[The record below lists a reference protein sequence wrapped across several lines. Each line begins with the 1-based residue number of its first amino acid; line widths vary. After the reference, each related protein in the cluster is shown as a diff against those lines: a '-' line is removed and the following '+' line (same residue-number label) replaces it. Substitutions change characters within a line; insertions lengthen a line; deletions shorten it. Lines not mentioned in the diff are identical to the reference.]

1 LQPGVAHR
9 RFLPFLLLAGIAG
22 FFGACAGKQ
31 LEQVRVRFI
40 PESRH
45 TVFIGLPI
53 NNTALPE
60 LPRMLQD
67 GLSEH
72 YQTSREL
79 TLTRDFPSADLYLE
93 LEIVQWLESPAL
105 DLKTGT
111 RGQGRYLLKCLASF
125 RDIKTREYY
134 LKEKTIEISLL
145 GPNRRAG
152 EPLSPD
158 VVRPLLARM
167 AYSLDSLV
175 VSGSAPV
182 IGQYG
187 YEGLEDN
194 LGRGWFERQNLGS
207 DTRSRDFRDRP
218 ESDFTSLSNDSES
231 NRLRYILDRDR
242 RGLR

>member
-1 LQPGVAHR
+1 M
-9 RFLPFLLLAGIAG
+9 
-22 FFGACAGKQ
+22 
-31 LEQVRVRFI
+31 EQVRVRFI

-60 LPRMLQD
+60 LPRLLQD

-93 LEIVQWLESPAL
+93 IEILQWLETGTL
-105 DLKTGT
+105 DLKTGAQ
-111 RGQGRYLLKCLASF
+111 GQTRYLFKCQASF
-125 RDIKTREYY
+125 RDIKTKEYL
-134 LKEKTIEISLL
+134 LKEKPIELSLL
-145 GPNRRAG
+145 GPSRRNG
-152 EPLSPD
+152 EAIPPAVS
-158 VVRPLLARM
+158 RPLLARL
-167 AYSLDSLV
+167 AFSLDCLV
-175 VSGSAPV
+175 VGGNAPV

-194 LGRGWFERQNLGS
+194 VGRSWFERQNLGN

-218 ESDFTSLSNDSES
+218 ESDFTSLSNDVES
-231 NRLRYILDRDR
+231 NRLRSILDRDR